1 MRKDI
6 FKEFDGYERI
16 VEEREYSRKYGLDYS
31 GEKDAADPYIQRLH
45 PKRLNLQVSDIINET
60 PSTKTLRLI
69 SPEGY
74 LPPFLAGQYI
84 ALFLE
89 VGGIRTSGPTAFPPH
104 PTRPVIMILPSGG
117 RKED

>member
-45 PKRLNLQVSDIINET
+45 PKRLNLQVSDIKNET

-69 SPEGY
+69 SPGR
-74 LPPFLAGQYI
+74 LSA
-84 ALFLE
+84 
-89 VGGIRTSGPTAFPPH
+89 AFPG
-104 PTRPVIMILPSGG
+104 RPVYHPFSGG
-117 RKED
+117 RRYQDFPALQHFLRTQPDRLL